1 MNKID
6 EKVKS
11 LRNFFK
17 LNAPR
22 RRGLNCLR
30 SIFLFFFKKQLL
42 MGSKFTNV

>member
-6 EKVKS
+6 EKAKS

-22 RRGLNCLR
+22 RRGLSSER
-30 SIFLFFFKKQLL
+30 K
-42 MGSKFTNV
+42 